1 LQLIFQVE
9 NSLKDEDVVRSDDSI
24 EEQMFKGM
32 DKVEDDLNQD
42 GRTNPVLNESQPIV
56 VPRRQSDQDALSGSQ
71 GAEPQVDP
79 KQFSISFVNQVL
91 KSKSLVSL

>member
-9 NSLKDEDVVRSDDSI
+9 NSLKDEDLIRSDFDSI
-24 EEQMFKGM
+24 KDQMFKGM

-56 VPRRQSDQDALSGSQ
+56 VPRRQSDQDALSGS
-71 GAEPQVDP
+71 
-79 KQFSISFVNQVL
+79 
-91 KSKSLVSL
+91 